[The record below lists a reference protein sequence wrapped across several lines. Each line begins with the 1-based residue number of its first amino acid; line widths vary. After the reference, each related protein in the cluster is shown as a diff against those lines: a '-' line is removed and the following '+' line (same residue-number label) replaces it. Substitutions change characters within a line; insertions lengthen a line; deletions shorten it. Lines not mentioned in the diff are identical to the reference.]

1 MLRGLS
7 TRGGLVVEGEDGDM
21 LYIFVRDEMFGGRRK
36 VKKVR
41 SPTKRE
47 EEPPLVHKIKI
58 RNYF

>member
-1 MLRGLS
+1 M
-7 TRGGLVVEGEDGDM
+7 VEGEDGDM